1 MTIIDTPRLPAIEAV
16 TCDLYRDIHKGIRGN
31 LFELTGFL
39 GRLDPSDR
47 VERAQ
52 AADKLRWTV
61 GFLVDHAEHEDVAIQ
76 PALEANLPDLADT
89 VAADHER
96 IEARMEDLEAMA
108 AEAVD
113 APPSAQ
119 RHAVHRLHLELAEF
133 TSTYLAHQD
142 FEERMVMPS
151 LEAAIGV
158 EAVVKINE
166 AIIGS
171 IPPQEMAEALGVML
185 PAMNVDDRAEMLGG
199 IRAGAPAEVFAG
211 IWGLAG
217 SVLSAKDHDALA
229 SRLGLDG
236 A

>member
-1 MTIIDTPRLPAIEAV
+1 MTTIDTPRLPAIEAV
-16 TCDLYRDIHKGIRGN
+16 TCDLYRDIHKGIRSN

-47 VERAQ
+47 AERAQ
-52 AADKLRWTV
+52 AADNLRWTV
-61 GFLVDHAEHEDVAIQ
+61 GFLVDHAEHEDV
-76 PALEANLPDLADT
+76 PSSPHSRRTCRPWPTPWPPTTNGSRPGWRT
-89 VAADHER
+89 WR
-96 IEARMEDLEAMA
+96 RWPPRSSTPRRAR
-108 AEAVD
+108 
-113 APPSAQ
+113 SG
-119 RHAVHRLHLELAEF
+119 HAVHRLYLDVAEF

-142 FEERMVMPS
+142 FEERVVMPS
-151 LEAAIGV
+151 LEVAIGV

-171 IPPQEMAEALGVML
+171 IPPQEMAEALGVMV

-217 SVLSAKDHDALA
+217 SVLSPKDHDALA